1 MPIATDNP
9 IAIDPII
16 MTSLHVLSLILDLAN
31 SMKEPAAKI
40 IAPSINNRSLNVRA
54 PPLSYQP
61 CLLKKVTHKPTTRRS
76 IISMTKTTKTI
87 FLIEV
92 GNLKRFV
99 CPGLVECMDS
109 SIRDEKMLFKNFTL
123 LSHTEIKL

>member
-1 MPIATDNP
+1 MPIAADNP

-16 MTSLHVLSLILDLAN
+16 MTSLHVLSFIFDLAI

-61 CLLKKVTHKPTTRRS
+61 CLLRKVTHTPTTRMSR
-76 IISMTKTTKTI
+76 ISMTKTTKTI
-87 FLIEV
+87 FLIKV

-99 CPGLVECMDS
+99 CSGLVECMDS